1 VIQREQEEALAR
13 GPGFSERRQERS
25 EDHNR
30 WHVRAGQFAALAL
43 ARHVFGPDA
52 SVEVLPWPGRRAVAG
67 GLMVRVPFQDLT
79 DHRAKE
85 ALFLSL
91 AALDPVLGTTAFL
104 YLMHPEPLLM
114 GSAS

>member
-1 VIQREQEEALAR
+1 
-13 GPGFSERRQERS
+13 
-25 EDHNR
+25 
-30 WHVRAGQFAALAL
+30 
-43 ARHVFGPDA
+43 
-52 SVEVLPWPGRRAVAG
+52 
-67 GLMVRVPFQDLT
+67 MVRVPFQDLT